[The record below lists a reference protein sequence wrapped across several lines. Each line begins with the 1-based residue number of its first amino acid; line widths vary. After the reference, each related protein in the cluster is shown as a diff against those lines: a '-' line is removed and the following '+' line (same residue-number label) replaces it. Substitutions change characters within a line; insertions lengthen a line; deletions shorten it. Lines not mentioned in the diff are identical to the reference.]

1 MSRLPAS
8 TPARGNLAARTEGII
23 HTRLAGPIGC
33 HAYTI
38 GNAVRLGNVTIIIAD
53 RLAAISVATAA
64 LMLDDLAKR
73 LGPTFQHRFSQ
84 PPKANTLTALAT
96 LKGVQ
101 TVGEVEL
108 RPQQVDRCGEVS
120 LTLGNVRLTVCD
132 RDAATG
138 VAKALAEAYDEAGH
152 TFARLR
158 PFAELMTD
166 RDDRRRANKARRLGI
181 ILT

>member
-1 MSRLPAS
+1 MSRLAAS
-8 TPARGNLAARTEGII
+8 TPARGVLVTRTDGFI

-33 HAYTI
+33 HAYAI
-38 GNAVRLGNVTIIIAD
+38 GNAVRLGNVTIVIAD

-73 LGPTFQHRFSQ
+73 LGPTFQHRFNQ

-108 RPQQVDRCGEVS
+108 RSRVDRCGEAS
-120 LTLGNVRLTVCD
+120 LTLGNVRGTVCD
-132 RDAATG
+132 RDAAEG
-138 VAKALAEAYDEAGH
+138 VAKALAGGVRRSGSHVCAAS
-152 TFARLR
+152 TFR
-158 PFAELMTD
+158 
-166 RDDRRRANKARRLGI
+166 
-181 ILT
+181 

>member
-1 MSRLPAS
+1 MSRLAAS
-8 TPARGNLAARTEGII
+8 TPARGVLATRTDGFI

-33 HAYTI
+33 HAYAI
-38 GNAVRLGNVTIIIAD
+38 GNAVRLGNVTIVIVD

-73 LGPTFQHRFSQ
+73 LGPTYQHRFNQ

-101 TVGEVEL
+101 TVGDVEL
-108 RPQQVDRCGEVS
+108 RAPVDRCGEAS

-138 VAKALAEAYDEAGH
+138 VAKALAGAYDEAGH

-158 PFAELMTD
+158 PFVELVTE

-181 ILT
+181 VLT